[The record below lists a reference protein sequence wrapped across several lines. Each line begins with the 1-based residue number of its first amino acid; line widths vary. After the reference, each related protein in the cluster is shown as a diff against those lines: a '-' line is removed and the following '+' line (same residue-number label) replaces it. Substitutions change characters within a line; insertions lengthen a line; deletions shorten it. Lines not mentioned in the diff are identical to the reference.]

1 MTVKNYNKTISK
13 IKNVKIV
20 AEETM
25 NVAVKEIHENSLSAD
40 GDIVNASV
48 LGDGTWK
55 CKWFSSYN
63 RAFAGISAENGK
75 VLDVEPLLYITLL

>member
-25 NVAVKEIHENSLSAD
+25 NVAAKEIHENSLSAD

-48 LGDGTWK
+48 SGDGTWK
-55 CKWFSSYN
+55 CK
-63 RAFAGISAENGK
+63 
-75 VLDVEPLLYITLL
+75 